1 MDVGPLVIAVLCL
14 LVILETGLV
23 LRNLSHLRSLD
34 KVGAP
39 APDRWPRVSEIMTAR
54 DEAQD
59 VGHAVG
65 SRLSDDYPDF
75 EVILVDDRSSDE
87 TGQIAR
93 EAGCHDP
100 RFTLVRVDELPAG
113 WLGKVNAL
121 HEGYQRATG
130 EWLLF
135 SDGDVIVETGTLR
148 RAIGFCEKEDIDQ
161 LALVPSFQSG
171 SFLMD
176 GAWAVFLRGL
186 IAMAD
191 PAKVRDPRS
200 KVVLGSGGF
209 NLVRR
214 SAFEATGGF
223 PHLRMET
230 ADDVALA
237 SIVKQA
243 GGRVEMIDG
252 ARHATL
258 ANYRSIAELM
268 RGIEKNGSTTAAIPF
283 PLLLVAFVTLGAV
296 LLAPPA
302 ALVVGPGWLRVLG
315 GIALMAY
322 TGSEMYALWRNTR
335 TWAPALI
342 WPLAYLIMAYGMIR
356 STWLAHRNG
365 GVYWRDTF
373 YSLAELESGRRF
385 TL

>member
-1 MDVGPLVIAVLCL
+1 
-14 LVILETGLV
+14 
-23 LRNLSHLRSLD
+23 
-34 KVGAP
+34 
-39 APDRWPRVSEIMTAR
+39 MTAR

-59 VGHAVG
+59 VGRAVG

-75 EVILVDDRSSDE
+75 EVVLVDDRSTDG
-87 TGQIAR
+87 TGDAAR
-93 EAGCHDP
+93 QAGGNDP

-121 HEGYQRATG
+121 QQGYQRATG

-135 SDGDVIVETGTLR
+135 SDGDVVVETGTLR
-148 RAIGFCEKEDIDQ
+148 RAIGFCENEDIDQ

-176 GAWAVFLRGL
+176 GAWTVFLRGL
-186 IAMAD
+186 FAMVD
-191 PAKVRDPRS
+191 PAKVRDPTS
-200 KVVLGSGGF
+200 KIVLGSGGF

-214 SAFEATGGF
+214 SAFQATGGF

-237 SIVKQA
+237 SIVKRA

-252 ARHATL
+252 ARNATV
-258 ANYRSIAELM
+258 ANYRSIAELL

-283 PLLLVAFVTLGAV
+283 PLLLAAFVVLGAV
-296 LLAPPA
+296 LFAPMA
-302 ALVVGPGWLRVLG
+302 ALALGSGGLRSLG
-315 GIALMAY
+315 MVALAVY

-342 WPLAYLIMAYGMIR
+342 WPLAYLIMSYGMIR